1 MKKIQLNKLALKNIM
16 SVGAAMV
23 KLKKYPTDR
32 QMIKQQQM
40 NERIYFT
47 ELIDYIKSQKE
58 KSRIERD
65 TTLDVLIDTNIVN
78 DLNKIIGALP
88 E

>member
-1 MKKIQLNKLALKNIM
+1 M
-16 SVGAAMV
+16 SVGAEMV

-32 QMIKQQQM
+32 QLIKQQQM

-47 ELIDYIKSQKE
+47 ELFAYIKSQKE
-58 KSRIERD
+58 KSTIVRD
-65 TTLDVLIDTNIVN
+65 TTLDVPIDKHIVN
-78 DLNKIIGALP
+78 DMNRIIGKLS